1 MADTF
6 RALVLD
12 EADGKVAAS
21 VRQVERAALPAGD
34 VTIAVAASTINY
46 KDGMILKGIGR
57 LVRKY
62 PHVPGIDFAGTV
74 VESAHAG
81 FKAGDA
87 VVLTG
92 WRVGETQWGG
102 YGQLA
107 RVRGDWL
114 VRLPAGLSI
123 RRAMAVG
130 TAGFTA
136 MLAVMALERHGVRPG
151 AGDVLVTG
159 AAGGVGSVAIAI
171 LARLGHRVVASTGR
185 PETHDYLRSLGA
197 AEIVDRA
204 SLATPSGKPL
214 DAERWAGAIDAV
226 GGTTLANVLA
236 QVKYRGAVAACGLA
250 GGNKLETTV
259 LPFLLR
265 GVNLLG
271 IDSVMSPMDERAEA
285 WRRIAAGDLPADKLD
300 ALTGTARLEDLPRL
314 AEEILAGRL
323 RGRWVIEIGEG

>member
-1 MADTF
+1 M
-6 RALVLD
+6 
-12 EADGKVAAS
+12 
-21 VRQVERAALPAGD
+21 
-34 VTIAVAASTINY
+34 
-46 KDGMILKGIGR
+46 
-57 LVRKY
+57 
-62 PHVPGIDFAGTV
+62 
-74 VESAHAG
+74 
-81 FKAGDA
+81 
-87 VVLTG
+87 LTG

-136 MLAVMALERHGVRPG
+136 MLVVMALERHGVRPG